1 MAVLA
6 IDSDMRNFEITSSGS
21 KRKDDELSESNREI
35 WKSLGIKQSDNAL
48 FFPAPN
54 ALVPL
59 MFARF
64 MNKRKVTFVDTNE
77 INVSTL
83 IKLAAEMKLA
93 NVTVKL
99 GTVTG
104 KFPVADS
111 AFDLIYSDWGLSSF
125 IPYGVKGVD
134 AESIVKELVRIL
146 KPGGKIAALEEN
158 GAPVMYPCPP
168 EILSIRSK
176 LDAHRAERL
185 IMGRRVF
192 GLLKVN
198 KLKNIRLRGY
208 SNFVTSDDKERMRDE
223 LARRI
228 TAIESSAELYNGQG
242 VSSQELERYKAWL
255 RSQMNAE
262 PFLIQFNSIL
272 TVGEK

>member
-1 MAVLA
+1 M
-6 IDSDMRNFEITSSGS
+6 IDSEVRNFEISS
-21 KRKDDELSESNREI
+21 KKDELSESNRQI
-35 WKSLGIKQSDNAL
+35 WKSLGISHTDNAI

-59 MFARF
+59 MFAKF

-83 IKLAAEMKLA
+83 IKLAAEMKLT

-99 GTVTG
+99 GTVAG
-104 KFPVADS
+104 KFPIADS
-111 AFDLIYSDWGLSSF
+111 SFDLVYSDWGLSSF
-125 IPYGVKGVD
+125 VPFGVKGVD
-134 AESIVKELVRIL
+134 AEAIVRELVRIL
-146 KPGGKIAALEEN
+146 KPGGKLAALEEN

-176 LDAHRAERL
+176 MDSHRAERL
-185 IMGRRVF
+185 VMGRRVF
-192 GLLKVN
+192 GFFKGS
-198 KLKNIRLRGY
+198 KLRNIRLEGY
-208 SNFVTSDDKERMRDE
+208 SNFVSSDDKERIRDE
-223 LARRI
+223 LGRRI
-228 TAIESSAELYNGQG
+228 TAIESSADIYNSLGI
-242 VSSQELERYKAWL
+242 SLQELEKYKSWL
-255 RSQMNAE
+255 RAQITSE